1 MPGAGIAKER
11 VLTVRGNNDLSC
23 VHDAWVKGVHVCVFV
38 TNDFGRRGEEF
49 AREEVVGLMW
59 GCMIFSGWFGSVCGW
74 RD

>member
-38 TNDFGRRGEEF
+38 TNDFGEGVRNLRERRWW
-49 AREEVVGLMW
+49 V
-59 GCMIFSGWFGSVCGW
+59 
-74 RD
+74 